1 MFLLFSELFDSTD
14 PKKIIMAFVTHRRV
28 VFVHREVISFAIR
41 LMVLF

>member
-1 MFLLFSELFDSTD
+1 VFLLFSEFFDGTD
-14 PKKIIMAFVTHRRV
+14 PKKIIMAFVTHGGV